1 VRDKDWAYGFAAF
14 SVDPGNRRGGE
25 TSIDVPCYRVKGF
38 GGAELEVF
46 DTFTLT
52 RPRSDGRR

>member
-1 VRDKDWAYGFAAF
+1 VN
-14 SVDPGNRRGGE
+14 PGSRPGGE
-25 TSIDVPCYRVKGF
+25 TSIDVTYYRVKGF

-52 RPRSDGRR
+52 RPLTDRPR